1 MNKDAQLINEA
12 YYNMPPQ
19 CPPHLLEEGMS
30 HQLHAW
36 VMGKAL
42 PWLQKNKGKV
52 AIAGGIAAALAM
64 YLGMDPDTAQQAV
77 DGMDPDVISGLEG
90 GDPTAGFG
98 ALADVPIGQGSEAM
112 ADYLLDGDNKNPM
125 ANIEQN
131 ILDVKQM
138 GPGPSGSSVELINY
152 ELAQGRIEALSKLK
166 EAGHFD
172 GNSAGWNGHLD
183 IAKQQLRAA
192 RQALN

>member
-1 MNKDAQLINEA
+1 MRDKDQQLINEA

-64 YLGMDPDTAQQAV
+64 YMGMDPDTAQQAV
-77 DGMDPDVISGLEG
+77 DGMDPDMIEGLEG
-90 GDPTAGFG
+90 GDITSTVSQITGEVTNDGVFVNGELIPLDPEARSYEQGE
-98 ALADVPIGQGSEAM
+98 LLNKYLSKMNDVSNNWRGNDRGLQMHNKQLLMVSDYANNGTPIGSPGEG
-112 ADYLLDGDNKNPM
+112 ADLMK
-125 ANIEQN
+125 
-131 ILDVKQM
+131 
-138 GPGPSGSSVELINY
+138 GPSM
-152 ELAQGRIEALSKLK
+152 
-166 EAGHFD
+166 
-172 GNSAGWNGHLD
+172 LD
-183 IAKQQLRAA
+183 RANQLNR
-192 RQALN
+192 